1 LTQTNAE
8 SRRKMIDGNVEYKLA
23 ICAAKGKKYAGLIE
37 TKVNIKS
44 VEHLFID
51 FESKGAKIEEI

>member
-1 LTQTNAE
+1 
-8 SRRKMIDGNVEYKLA
+8 MIDGNVEYKLA